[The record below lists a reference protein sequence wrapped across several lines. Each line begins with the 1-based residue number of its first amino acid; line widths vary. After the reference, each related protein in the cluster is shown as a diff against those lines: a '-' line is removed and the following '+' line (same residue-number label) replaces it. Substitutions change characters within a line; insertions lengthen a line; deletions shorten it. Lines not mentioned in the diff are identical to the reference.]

1 MKVSYSIMGA
11 SEHLKI
17 ETAQILTNLS
27 DTLAFISASALK
39 TWKDTMLGTAFE
51 IYRVKMLE

>member
-1 MKVSYSIMGA
+1 MGA

-39 TWKDTMLGTAFE
+39 TWKDIMLGTAFE
-51 IYRVKMLE
+51 IYRVKMYE